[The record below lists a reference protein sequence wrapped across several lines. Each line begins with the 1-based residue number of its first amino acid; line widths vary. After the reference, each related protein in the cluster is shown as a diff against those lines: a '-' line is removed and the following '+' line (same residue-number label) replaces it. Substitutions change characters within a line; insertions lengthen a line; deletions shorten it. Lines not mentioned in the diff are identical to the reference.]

1 MTETLHI
8 YTRVST
14 SSQESEGTSLDSQQQ
29 LGKNLAKTLGFNF
42 KVWNE
47 GGQSSSKD
55 DLDNRPVLVELLSE
69 VDNGEVNHLYVFNT
83 DRLSRNQ
90 RTWGMIR
97 YKLNQNKVLLYTGS
111 DPSPIDLQNPTDD
124 LLVGLLSEISQYD
137 NRLRRERFR
146 LGKLNRVKQG
156 GWLGG
161 PPPYGYQIV
170 AKKLVP
176 NPEEKKWVNYIF
188 ESYKDRKSVSEIKQH
203 LMLSGVVT
211 RRGNVVWS
219 LGSIEKLLTN
229 THYSGFY
236 KMEDKKTGEVIRV
249 ECEPLVPLSLY
260 SETIKERERRSK
272 VRVGESNLKRFY
284 LLREILTCKHCGSYF
299 SAKTQSDSMRSV
311 YYCPRKE
318 RNFVDKNTPRFKE
331 CGNSRYLKINQ
342 TDELVWNVVADVL
355 KNSFQFKEEV
365 KRQVFSEQ
373 PLYKQQKNEVLNL
386 RKTLKKYEGELSSL
400 KTTIVNLHTDKL
412 LKKTDQTNVEQV
424 IKNIENYRIELD
436 GKIEDIKNR
445 IIQYETQKNWVDWV
459 TQFGKRI
466 EKFGEF
472 SPEERKKL
480 LINIVD
486 KIEVETIDKQTHKL
500 SINFKL
506 PYVDD
511 KFEWVDRIKKSLGY
525 RAKDG
530 KKVKEVELSISKKD

>member
-1 MTETLHI
+1 MSETLHI

-14 SSQESEGTSLDSQQQ
+14 SAQESEGTSLDSQQK
-29 LGKNLAKTLGFNF
+29 LGQNLAKVLGYNF
-42 KVWNE
+42 KIWNE
-47 GGQSSSKD
+47 GGQSSAKD

-69 VDNGEVNHLYVFNT
+69 VDNGEVKHLYVFNT

-97 YKLNQNKVLLYTGS
+97 LKLNHNKVLLYTGS

-156 GWLGG
+156 GWFGG

-170 AKKLVP
+170 DKKLVP

-188 ESYKDRKSVSEIKQH
+188 ESYKNRKSVREIKQH
-203 LMLSGVVT
+203 LMLNGVVT

-236 KMEDKKTGEVIRV
+236 KMVDKKTGEEIKVN
-249 ECEPLVPLSLY
+249 CEPIVPLSLY
-260 SETIKERERRSK
+260 SDAIKEREKRSK
-272 VRVGESNLKRFY
+272 VRVGESNIKQFY
-284 LLREILTCKHCGSYF
+284 LLREFLVCKHCGSYF
-299 SAKTQSDSMRSV
+299 SGKTQKDSLRSV

-318 RNFVDKNTPRFKE
+318 RNFVNSDTEKHKNCE
-331 CGNSRYLKINQ
+331 NGRYLKINN
-342 TDELVWNVVADVL
+342 TDELVWNVVTDVL
-355 KNSFQFKEEV
+355 KNSTQFREEV
-365 KRQVFSEQ
+365 KRQVFLEKPIHS
-373 PLYKQQKNEVLNL
+373 QQKSEISKLKKV
-386 RKTLKKYEGELSSL
+386 LKKYEEESRSL
-400 KTTIVNLHTDKL
+400 RTTLVNLHTDKV
-412 LKKTDQTNVEQV
+412 LKKTDKTDINQVISNVEKHQ
-424 IKNIENYRIELD
+424 IELE
-436 GKIEDIKNR
+436 GKIEDIKIR
-445 IIQYETQKNWVDWV
+445 IVQYQTKQNWIDWV
-459 TQFGKRI
+459 SEFGNKI
-466 EKFGEF
+466 EKFGDF

-480 LINIVD
+480 LTNVVE
-486 KIEVETIDKQTHKL
+486 KIEVETVDKQTHKL
-500 SINFKL
+500 VIHFNL

-511 KFEWVDRIKKSLGY
+511 KFEWINKSKKSLGY
-525 RAKDG
+525 RIYDG
-530 KKVKEVELSISKKD
+530 QKVKEVDLVTTKKK

>member
-1 MTETLHI
+1 MIETLHI

-14 SSQESEGTSLDSQQQ
+14 SAQESEGTSLDSQQQ

-55 DLDNRPVLVELLSE
+55 DLDNRPVLVDLLSE
-69 VDNGEVNHLYVFNT
+69 VDSGEVNHLYVFNT

-97 YKLNQNKVLLYTGS
+97 YKLNHNKVLLYTGS

-161 PPPYGYQIV
+161 PPPFGYQLIN
-170 AKKLVP
+170 KKLVP
-176 NPEEKKWVNYIF
+176 HPEERKWVNYIF
-188 ESYKDRKSVSEIKQH
+188 QSYKDRKSVREMKQH
-203 LMLSGVVT
+203 LMINGVLT

-236 KMEDKKTGEVIRV
+236 KMEDKKTGEIVRV
-249 ECEPLVPLSLY
+249 DCEPIVPLSLF
-260 SETIKERERRSK
+260 SDAHKERAKRSK
-272 VRVGESNLKRFY
+272 VRVGESNIKQFY
-284 LLREILTCKHCGSYF
+284 LLREFLFCKHCGSYF
-299 SAKTQSDSMRSV
+299 SGKTQKDSLRSV

-318 RNFVDKNTPRFKE
+318 RNSVNSDTPKFKKCE
-331 CGNSRYLKINQ
+331 NSRYLKINQ
-342 TDELVWNVVADVL
+342 TDDLVWNVVTEVL
-355 KNSFQFKEEV
+355 KNSSEFKEEV
-365 KRQVFSEQ
+365 KRQVFLEQ
-373 PLYKQQKNEVLNL
+373 PISTQQKNEIS
-386 RKTLKKYEGELSSL
+386 KLKKILKKNEDEARSL
-400 KTTIVNLHTDKL
+400 KTTLVNLHTDKV
-412 LKKTDQTNVEQV
+412 LKRIDKTDIDQVISNVEKHQ
-424 IKNIENYRIELD
+424 IELE
-436 GKIEDIKNR
+436 GKIEDIKTR
-445 IIQYETQKNWVDWV
+445 IVQYQTKQNWVDWISE
-459 TQFGKRI
+459 FGSKI

-472 SPEERKKL
+472 SPIERKKL
-480 LINIVD
+480 LSNVVE
-486 KIEVETIDKQTHKL
+486 KIEVETVDKQTHKL
-500 SINFKL
+500 VIHFNL
-506 PYVDD
+506 PYVND
-511 KFEWVDRIKKSLGY
+511 KFEWVNKNKKSLGY
-525 RAKDG
+525 RIYDG
-530 KKVKEVELSISKKD
+530 EKIKEVELVATKKK